1 MKKGLFDP
9 FAEPSAELI
18 AEMAPAPTRRNRFKL
33 EFCQFR
39 IEALYQIAKETHN
52 AELAVLTRLYELWF
66 ANFKKN
72 PVRLNTRSFRK
83 IGLSRLRVST
93 ALDKLETSGQVA
105 VERGA
110 GKCHLVTLAKTLL
123 WEK

>member
-1 MKKGLFDP
+1 MDTEAFAP
-9 FAEPSAELI
+9 FAEPSPELI
-18 AEMAPAPTRRNRFKL
+18 AEMTGPPSKRSGFRL

-39 IEALYQIAKETHN
+39 IEALYKIAKATQN
-52 AELAVLTRLYELWF
+52 AELAVPVRLYELWF

-72 PVRLNTRSFRK
+72 PVRLNTRSFGG
-83 IGLSRLRVST
+83 IGLTRLRVGT
-93 ALDKLETSGQVA
+93 ALEKLEKSGQVV